1 MEVSLKVGCLTYAF
15 RKPPS
20 IPLINLGRKWD
31 IKMMMKVLK
40 AEDPSHGVM
49 HFGRISAR
57 YKGCWSVW

>member
-15 RKPPS
+15 RKQPS

-31 IKMMMKVLK
+31 VNMMMMLVLK
-40 AEDPSHGVM
+40 AEDQSDHEVV

-57 YKGCWSVW
+57 YKGCW